1 MDSYILMVIIVLAIG
16 GVFGYTTKR
25 NIDKHRKDKKILSKK
40 QKREQKEKELK

>member
-40 QKREQKEKELK
+40 QKRELENKKK